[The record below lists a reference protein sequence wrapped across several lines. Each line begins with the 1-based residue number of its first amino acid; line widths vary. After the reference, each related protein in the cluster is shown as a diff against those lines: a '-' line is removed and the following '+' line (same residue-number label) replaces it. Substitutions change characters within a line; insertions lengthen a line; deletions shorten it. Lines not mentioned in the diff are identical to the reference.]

1 MKLTKSEMQVVVNCL
16 LVQHDCLF
24 EIIMDKHTS
33 PNDIITVRED
43 ERILRKFLLQAKEKG
58 LEVENSMYSMDK
70 KIKELDK

>member
-1 MKLTKSEMQVVVNCL
+1 MQVVVNCL

-33 PNDIITVRED
+33 LNDIITARED